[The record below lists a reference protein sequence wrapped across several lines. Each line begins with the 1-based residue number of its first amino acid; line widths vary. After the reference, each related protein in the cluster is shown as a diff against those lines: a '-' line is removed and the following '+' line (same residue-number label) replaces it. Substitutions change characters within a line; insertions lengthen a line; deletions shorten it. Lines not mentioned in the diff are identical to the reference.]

1 MALSCL
7 PLLLAEPVPLRGG
20 RAAMEFELAARE
32 MRRANEEIKA
42 AAWDEENSGRTPAV
56 DAAVAELARE
66 ARNVVEVTT
75 QVVAEV
81 KAQPEKKA
89 HLLPTKVPNTVPSGN
104 HALYGSSAE
113 SKRHQES
120 HNRNA
125 MESTTDAV
133 VQALHQHTLEKK
145 IQNKMTS
152 TTDAAVKAIQQH
164 SRERQ
169 HREAMNSAA
178 DDAIE
183 AISRHASEINRRNDM
198 NLATDI
204 FVHGVA
210 QNSNERAVA
219 DATETA
225 ADMVRQ
231 HLEQQKD
238 DLEQDSDD
246 DESTFQDL
254 AQDA

>member
-1 MALSCL
+1 MMVIATMALACL
-7 PLLLAEPVPLRGG
+7 PMLLAEPVPLRGG

-32 MRRANEEIKA
+32 MRRADEEIKA

-56 DAAVAELARE
+56 DAAVADLARE
-66 ARNVVEVTT
+66 ARNVAQVTA

-89 HLLPTKVPNTVPSGN
+89 HLIPTKATNT
-104 HALYGSSAE
+104 
-113 SKRHQES
+113 
-120 HNRNA
+120 A
-125 MESTTDAV
+125 MESTTDAA
-133 VQALHQHTLEKK
+133 VQAIHQHQVERKNQKK
-145 IQNKMTS
+145 MAS

-178 DDAIE
+178 DDAIA
-183 AISRHASEINRRNDM
+183 AISRHARERSGRDDIG
-198 NLATDI
+198 LATDV
-204 FVHGVA
+204 FVHGVS

-219 DATETA
+219 DATKSA
-225 ADMVRQ
+225 ADLVRQ

-238 DLEQDSDD
+238 ELEQDSDE